1 VSWWAGGWLIRTI
14 STVIISITTPHTRN
28 AQIVVA
34 DKVTV
39 GAVVQ
44 ACFPVICQV
53 KVVWAGTTVTPSG
66 PEQTQ
71 AGTGGVCT
79 RGGEGRLP
87 KRMNYL

>member
-1 VSWWAGGWLIRTI
+1 VSWWAGGGLIRTI

-34 DKVTV
+34 YKVTV

-44 ACFPVICQV
+44 TSFPVICQV

-66 PEQTQ
+66 LEQTQ
-71 AGTGGVCT
+71 AGTGDVCT
-79 RGGEGRLP
+79 RGGEGRLT
-87 KRMNYL
+87 KRMN